1 MYVVGPKKL
10 EKWNPTKNSD
20 KLLDKTG
27 DIPATTWAQRF
38 YKWVVEYGS
47 KPEGFVWKWQ
57 ILVGQWGL
65 YTVFFW
71 YLTRKLRT
79 NTNHFWG
86 YSGISG
92 GYNQPSSYDMGVSEN
107 GAYPQTWR
115 CQ

>member
-47 KPEGFVWKWQ
+47 KPEGCLKMANFSGTMGA
-57 ILVGQWGL
+57 IYCFFLVFDQKIAYKHQPFL
-65 YTVFFW
+65 
-71 YLTRKLRT
+71 
-79 NTNHFWG
+79 
-86 YSGISG
+86 GI
-92 GYNQPSSYDMGVSEN
+92 
-107 GAYPQTWR
+107 
-115 CQ
+115 